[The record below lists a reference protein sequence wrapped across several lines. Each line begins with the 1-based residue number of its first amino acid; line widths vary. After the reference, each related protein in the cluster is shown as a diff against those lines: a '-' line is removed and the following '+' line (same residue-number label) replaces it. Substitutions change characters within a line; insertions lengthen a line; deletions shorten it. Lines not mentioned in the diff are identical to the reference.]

1 MIVSIIVAIADRNV
15 IGDDNKLPWH
25 LPDDLKN
32 FKRLTMGKYIIM
44 GRKTWESLNKP
55 LPGRTNIV
63 ITRNT
68 DIKTQGILVFNSVE
82 EALKFAEEQKQSEI
96 FIIGGEQIYRQTLP
110 LANRLFVTKVLGSF
124 EGDAFFPEINIKEWM
139 VENKMHHKTDE
150 KHAFAFDMMVLSKKS
165 IKK

>member
-15 IGDDNKLPWH
+15 IGGDNKLPWH

-32 FKRLTMGKYIIM
+32 FKRLTLGKYIIM

-124 EGDAFFPEINIKEWM
+124 EGDAFFPEINLKEWI
-139 VENKMHHKTDE
+139 VENKMHHETDE
-150 KHAFAFDMMVLSKKS
+150 KHAFAFEMIVLSKKS